1 MDFVEGLLVLKGKD
15 FIMMIA
21 EAEKFTKY
29 IHFIALS
36 LPFTA

>member
-1 MDFVEGLLVLKGKD
+1 MDFVEDLLVLKGKD
-15 FIMMIA
+15 FIMVI
-21 EAEKFTKY
+21 AEKFTKY